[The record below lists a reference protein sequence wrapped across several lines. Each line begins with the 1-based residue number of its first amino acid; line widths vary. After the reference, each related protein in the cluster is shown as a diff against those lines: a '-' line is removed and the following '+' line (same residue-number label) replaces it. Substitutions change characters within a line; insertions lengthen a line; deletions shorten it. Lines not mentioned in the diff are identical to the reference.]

1 MKTRVEM
8 IIETLR
14 ENSERTFTARELAE
28 LFISRYPAE
37 MEEKQKNPRYKN
49 YNDLVTQLAAEIGGS
64 RTQEAKKKCP
74 NITTQDKPRP
84 RLYYWSEKPTVKNE
98 PVIKATF
105 EELKTQTQTQSESKS
120 DSNLIPNLSEH
131 DLYPLLIKF
140 LAEEMGLFCKR
151 IDERKSRNTQGAGGN
166 HWLHPDIVALETLDK
181 NWSSVVRDCVRNS
194 NDAFVRLWSFE
205 VKKDLNKSNVR
216 RSFFQ
221 AVSNS
226 SWANYAYLVAT
237 GLDSAVEGELQMLS
251 GLHGVGVLILNTQ
264 SLFDSQ
270 ILIPAR
276 ERNNID
282 WLSVNRI
289 TEENKDFES
298 FIDQV
303 GIYIQT
309 GRVTKSLWNDKVD
322 K

>member
-28 LFISRYPAE
+28 YFIARYPLE
-37 MEEKQKNPRYKN
+37 MEEKQQNPRYETH
-49 YNDLVTQLAAEIGGS
+49 NDLVTQLAAEIGGS
-64 RTQEAKKKCP
+64 RTQAAKMQCL
-74 NITTQDKPRP
+74 NVTTQDKPRP
-84 RLYYWSEKPTVKNE
+84 RLYYWSDKPIIENE
-98 PVIKATF
+98 LISGTILGN
-105 EELKTQTQTQSESKS
+105 LKIQSQSKFK
-120 DSNLIPNLSEH
+120 DDNNLVLNLSEH

-140 LAEEMGLFCKR
+140 LAEEMGLFCRR

-216 RSFFQ
+216 KSFFQ

-251 GLHGVGVLILNTQ
+251 GLHGVGVIILNTQ

-309 GRVTKSLWNDKVD
+309 GRVTKSLWNDERD

>member
-1 MKTRVEM
+1 MTTRVQM
-8 IIETLR
+8 IIETLK
-14 ENSERTFTARELAE
+14 ENSERKFTAREMAE
-28 LFISRYPAE
+28 FFIERYPNE
-37 MEEKQKNPRYKN
+37 IKEKQKNPRYKN
-49 YNDLVTQLAAEIGGS
+49 HDDLITQLAAEIGGE
-64 RTQEAKKKCP
+64 RTQAAKKQCK
-74 NITTQDKPRP
+74 NIMTQDKPRP
-84 RLYYWSEKPTVKNE
+84 RLYFWSESL
-98 PVIKATF
+98 VIHN
-105 EELKTQTQTQSESKS
+105 SS
-120 DSNLIPNLSEH
+120 DSNDDEALTELSLANIADSIIDSPILHEH
-131 DLYPLLIKF
+131 ELYPLLIKF
-140 LAEEMGLFCKR
+140 LAEDMGLFCKR
-151 IDERKSRNTQGAGGN
+151 IDERKSSNTQGAGGN

-205 VKKDLNKSNVR
+205 VKKDLNKGNVR
-216 RSFFQ
+216 KSFFQ

-237 GLDSAVEGELQMLS
+237 GLDSAVESELQMLA
-251 GLHGVGVLILNTQ
+251 GLHGVGVLILNTR

-276 ERNNID
+276 ERTNID

-289 TEENKDFES
+289 TEENKDFDS

-309 GRVTKSLWNDKVD
+309 GRITKSLWNS
-322 K
+322 

>member
-1 MKTRVEM
+1 MTTRVEM
-8 IIETLR
+8 IIETLK
-14 ENSERTFTARELAE
+14 ENPDRTFTAREMAE
-28 LFISRYPAE
+28 FFIKRYPNE
-37 MEEKQKNPRYKN
+37 IQEKQKNPRYKS
-49 YNDLVTQLAAEIGGS
+49 YADLITQLAAEIGGE
-64 RTQEAKKKCP
+64 RTQAAKKSCK
-74 NITTQDKPRP
+74 NVTTQDKPRP
-84 RLYYWSEKPTVKNE
+84 RLYYWSENPVVDEADPLEIPTVQSS
-98 PVIKATF
+98 VAT
-105 EELKTQTQTQSESKS
+105 THRT
-120 DSNLIPNLSEH
+120 IAVPALSEH
-131 DLYPLLIKF
+131 ELYPLLIKF
-140 LAEEMGLFCKR
+140 LAEDMGLFCRR
-151 IDERKSRNTQGAGGN
+151 IDERKSRNTQGSGGN

-205 VKKDLNKSNVR
+205 VKKDLNKGNVR
-216 RSFFQ
+216 KSFFQ

-237 GLDSAVEGELQMLS
+237 RLDSAVESELQMLA
-251 GLHGVGVLILNTQ
+251 GLHGVGVIILNTQ

-289 TEENKDFES
+289 TEENKDFDS

-309 GRVTKSLWNDKVD
+309 GRITKSLWNS
-322 K
+322 

>member
-1 MKTRVEM
+1 MTTRVQM

-14 ENSERTFTARELAE
+14 DNPDRKFTVREMASYFIESYPSEIAE
-28 LFISRYPAE
+28 KL
-37 MEEKQKNPRYKN
+37 KNPRYKSN
-49 YNDLVTQLAAEIGGS
+49 EDLITQLAAEIGGE
-64 RTQEAKKKCP
+64 RTQAAKNKCA
-74 NITTQDKPRP
+74 NVSTQDKPRP
-84 RLYYWSEKPTVKNE
+84 RLYYWSETPITQNE
-98 PVIKATF
+98 FIDFDEIEDQESQLQHSQAAEKIF
-105 EELKTQTQTQSESKS
+105 E
-120 DSNLIPNLSEH
+120 NNLSEH
-131 DLYPLLIKF
+131 DLYPLLIKY
-140 LAEEMGLFCKR
+140 LAEDMGLYCRR

-181 NWSSVVRDCVRNS
+181 NWSSVVRDCVRHS

-205 VKKDLNKSNVR
+205 VKKDLNRSNVR
-216 RSFFQ
+216 KSFFQ

-226 SWANYAYLVAT
+226 SWSNYAYLVAT
-237 GLDSAVEGELQMLS
+237 GLDSAVESELQMLA
-251 GLHGVGVLILNTQ
+251 GLHGIGVLILNTQ

-276 ERNNID
+276 ERTNID

-289 TEENKDFES
+289 TEENKDFDS

-309 GRVTKSLWNDKVD
+309 GRITKSLWNDGKI
-322 K
+322 

>member
-1 MKTRVEM
+1 MTTRVQM
-8 IIETLR
+8 IIKTLQ
-14 ENSERTFTARELAE
+14 ENPERTFTAREMAE
-28 LFISRYPAE
+28 SFIKRYPNE
-37 MEEKQKNPRYKN
+37 IREKQKNPRYRSHN
-49 YNDLVTQLAAEIGGS
+49 ELITQLAAEIGGE
-64 RTQEAKKKCP
+64 RTQAAKKQCK
-74 NITTQDKPRP
+74 NVMTQDKPRP
-84 RLYYWSEKPTVKNE
+84 RLYYWSENPSTNSRLDSN
-98 PVIKATF
+98 F
-105 EELKTQTQTQSESKS
+105 EEVLTVPSSANVINSITDATTLHEY
-120 DSNLIPNLSEH
+120 E
-131 DLYPLLIKF
+131 LYPLLIKF
-140 LAEEMGLFCKR
+140 LAEDMGLFCKR

-205 VKKDLNKSNVR
+205 VKKDLNKGNVR
-216 RSFFQ
+216 KSFFQ

-237 GLDSAVEGELQMLS
+237 GLDSAVEIELQMLA

-270 ILIPAR
+270 VLIPAR
-276 ERNNID
+276 ERSNID

-309 GRVTKSLWNDKVD
+309 GRITKSLWND
-322 K
+322 

>member
-1 MKTRVEM
+1 MTTRVEM

-14 ENSERTFTARELAE
+14 DNPNRTFTAREMAVF
-28 LFISRYPAE
+28 FIKCYPSEIA
-37 MEEKQKNPRYKN
+37 EKQKNPRYKN
-49 YNDLVTQLAAEIGGS
+49 SEELITQLAAEIGGE
-64 RTQEAKKKCP
+64 RTQAAKNKCA
-74 NITTQDKPRP
+74 NVTTQDKPRP
-84 RLYYWSEKPTVKNE
+84 RLYYWSET
-98 PVIKATF
+98 PVIQH
-105 EELKTQTQTQSESKS
+105 ELI
-120 DSNLIPNLSEH
+120 DSNDGEEQDNQPHLNQSTEKSLSTNLSEH
-131 DLYPLLIKF
+131 ELYPLLIEY
-140 LAEEMGLFCKR
+140 LAEDMGLFCRR

-181 NWSSVVRDCVRNS
+181 NWSSVVRDCVRHS

-216 RSFFQ
+216 KSFFQ

-226 SWANYAYLVAT
+226 SWSNYAYLVAT
-237 GLDSAVEGELQMLS
+237 GLDSAVESELQMLA

-276 ERNNID
+276 ERTTID

-289 TEENKDFES
+289 AEENKDFDS
-298 FIDQV
+298 FVEQV
-303 GIYIQT
+303 GNYIQT
-309 GRVTKSLWNDKVD
+309 GRLTKSLWN
-322 K
+322 

>member
-14 ENSERTFTARELAE
+14 ENPERTFTARELAE
-28 LFISRYPAE
+28 FFISRYPTEIA
-37 MEEKQKNPRYKN
+37 EKQENPRYKTHSH
-49 YNDLVTQLAAEIGGS
+49 LVTQLAAEIGGS
-64 RTQEAKKKCP
+64 RTQAAKRQCA

-84 RLYYWSEKPTVKNE
+84 RLYYWSDSPVAKNE
-98 PVIKATF
+98 SIQQNNF
-105 EELKTQTQTQSESKS
+105 EELSLQKQPEFQA
-120 DSNLIPNLSEH
+120 DVDFVPNLSEH

-140 LAEEMGLFCKR
+140 LAEETGLFCRR

-216 RSFFQ
+216 KSFFQ

-237 GLDSAVEGELQMLS
+237 GLDSAVEAELQMLS

-309 GRVTKSLWNDKVD
+309 GRLTKSLWNDKLNW
-322 K
+322 

>member
-28 LFISRYPAE
+28 FFISRYPDE
-37 MEEKQKNPRYKN
+37 MAEKQKNPRYKTHD
-49 YNDLVTQLAAEIGGS
+49 DLVTQLAAEIGGS
-64 RTQEAKKKCP
+64 RTQAAKRNCE
-74 NITTQDKPRP
+74 NITTQDRPRP
-84 RLYYWSEKPTVKNE
+84 RLYYWSDSPVAKNE
-98 PVIKATF
+98 SIQQNTF
-105 EELKTQTQTQSESKS
+105 EELNQSEFQA
-120 DSNLIPNLSEH
+120 DVDFVPNLSEH

-140 LAEEMGLFCKR
+140 LAEETGLFCRR
-151 IDERKSRNTQGAGGN
+151 IDERKSRNSQGAGGN

-216 RSFFQ
+216 KSFFQ

-237 GLDSAVEGELQMLS
+237 GLDSAVEAELQMLS

-309 GRVTKSLWNDKVD
+309 GRLTKSLWNDKLNR
-322 K
+322 

>member
-1 MKTRVEM
+1 MTTRVQM

-14 ENSERTFTARELAE
+14 ESPERTFTAREMAE
-28 LFISRYPAE
+28 SFIERYPNE
-37 MEEKQKNPRYKN
+37 IKEKQKNPRYRN
-49 YNDLVTQLAAEIGGS
+49 HNELITQLAAEIGGE
-64 RTQEAKKKCP
+64 RTQAAKKQCK
-74 NITTQDKPRP
+74 NIMTQDKPRP
-84 RLYYWSEKPTVKNE
+84 RLYYWSESPIVSETLDLNNSEEQDTQFLVNTTDNSSAM
-98 PVIKATF
+98 PV
-105 EELKTQTQTQSESKS
+105 
-120 DSNLIPNLSEH
+120 LSEH
-131 DLYPLLIKF
+131 ELYPLLIKF
-140 LAEEMGLFCKR
+140 LAEDMGLFCKR
-151 IDERKSRNTQGAGGN
+151 IDERKSSNTQGAGGN

-205 VKKDLNKSNVR
+205 VKKELNKGNVR
-216 RSFFQ
+216 KSFFQ

-237 GLDSAVEGELQMLS
+237 GLDSAVESELQMLA
-251 GLHGVGVLILNTQ
+251 GLHGVGVLILNTR

-276 ERNNID
+276 ERSNID

-289 TEENKDFES
+289 TEENKDFDS

-309 GRVTKSLWNDKVD
+309 GRITKSLWNS
-322 K
+322 

>member
-1 MKTRVEM
+1 MTTRVQM
-8 IIETLR
+8 IIETLK
-14 ENSERTFTARELAE
+14 ENHERTFTAREMAE
-28 LFISRYPAE
+28 FFIERYPNE
-37 MEEKQKNPRYKN
+37 ITEKQKNPRYKN
-49 YNDLVTQLAAEIGGS
+49 HDELITQLAAEIGGE
-64 RTQEAKKKCP
+64 RTQAAKKQCK
-74 NITTQDKPRP
+74 NIMTQDKPRP
-84 RLYYWSEKPTVKNE
+84 RLYYWSENPMIHNS
-98 PVIKATF
+98 
-105 EELKTQTQTQSESKS
+105 L
-120 DSNLIPNLSEH
+120 DSNNDEALTEPLSTDTTNRIIDTPTLHEH

-140 LAEEMGLFCKR
+140 LAEDMGLFCKR
-151 IDERKSRNTQGAGGN
+151 IDERKSSNMQGAGGN

-205 VKKDLNKSNVR
+205 VKKELNRGNVR
-216 RSFFQ
+216 KSFFQ

-237 GLDSAVEGELQMLS
+237 GLDSAVESELQMLA
-251 GLHGVGVLILNTQ
+251 GLHGVGVIILNTR

-276 ERNNID
+276 ERTNID

-289 TEENKDFES
+289 TEENKDFDS

-309 GRVTKSLWNDKVD
+309 GRITKSLWND
-322 K
+322 

>member
-1 MKTRVEM
+1 M

-14 ENSERTFTARELAE
+14 DNPKRTFTAREMAE
-28 LFISRYPAE
+28 LFIERYPNE
-37 MEEKQKNPRYKN
+37 IKEKQKNPRYRN
-49 YNDLVTQLAAEIGGS
+49 HNELIAQLAAEIGGE
-64 RTQEAKKKCP
+64 RTQAAKNQCK
-74 NITTQDKPRP
+74 NIATKDKPRP
-84 RLYYWSEKPTVKNE
+84 RLYHWLEDVTIPDAINSTTFEKPNVHSS
-98 PVIKATF
+98 IG
-105 EELKTQTQTQSESKS
+105 
-120 DSNLIPNLSEH
+120 DSGTDVPILSEQE
-131 DLYPLLIKF
+131 LYPLLIKF
-140 LAEEMGLFCKR
+140 LAEDTGLFCKR

-205 VKKDLNKSNVR
+205 VKKDLNKGNVR
-216 RSFFQ
+216 KSFFQ

-237 GLDSAVEGELQMLS
+237 GLDSAVEGELQMLA

-289 TEENKDFES
+289 TEENKDFDS

-309 GRVTKSLWNDKVD
+309 GRITKSLWNS
-322 K
+322 

>member
-8 IIETLR
+8 IIETLK
-14 ENSERTFTARELAE
+14 ENPDRTFTARELAE
-28 LFISRYPAE
+28 FFISRYPAE
-37 MEEKQKNPRYKN
+37 MKEKQKNPRYKT
-49 YNDLVTQLAAEIGGS
+49 YNDLVTQLAAEVGGS
-64 RTQEAKKKCP
+64 RTQTAKQQCS
-74 NITTQDKPRP
+74 NIATQDRPRP
-84 RLYYWSEKPTVKNE
+84 RLYYWSEN
-98 PVIKATF
+98 PVIINDSIQ
-105 EELKTQTQTQSESKS
+105 QTTLDVLNIQTQSECKIA
-120 DSNLIPNLSEH
+120 SNLVPNLNEH

-140 LAEEMGLFCKR
+140 LAEETGLFCRR

-237 GLDSAVEGELQMLS
+237 GLDSSVESELQMLA
-251 GLHGVGVLILNTQ
+251 GLHGIGVLILNTQ
-264 SLFDSQ
+264 SLFDIQ

-276 ERNNID
+276 ERTNID

-309 GRVTKSLWNDKVD
+309 GRITKSLWNE
-322 K
+322 

>member
-1 MKTRVEM
+1 MTTRVQM

-14 ENSERTFTARELAE
+14 ENPERTFTAREMAE
-28 LFISRYPAE
+28 AFIERYPNE
-37 MEEKQKNPRYKN
+37 IKEKQKNPRYKN
-49 YNDLVTQLAAEIGGS
+49 RNELIAQLAAEIGGE
-64 RTQEAKKKCP
+64 RTEAAKKKCK
-74 NITTQDKPRP
+74 NVTTQDKPRP
-84 RLYYWSEKPTVKNE
+84 RLYFWSETPVTNE
-98 PVIKATF
+98 AEVLDAS
-105 EELKTQTQTQSESKS
+105 EELVVHSQPSM
-120 DSNLIPNLSEH
+120 DSIDSSIDTIALSEH
-131 DLYPLLIKF
+131 ELYPLLIDF
-140 LAEEMGLFCKR
+140 LAEDMGLFCRR

-194 NDAFVRLWSFE
+194 NDAYVRLWSFE

-216 RSFFQ
+216 KSFFQ

-226 SWANYAYLVAT
+226 SWANFAYLVAT
-237 GLDSAVEGELQMLS
+237 GLDSAVESELQMLS
-251 GLHGVGVLILNTQ
+251 GLHGIGVIILNTR

-298 FIDQV
+298 FVDQV

-309 GRVTKSLWNDKVD
+309 GRITKSLWNK
-322 K
+322 

>member
-14 ENSERTFTARELAE
+14 ENPDRTFTARELAGF
-28 LFISRYPAE
+28 FISRYPVE
-37 MEEKQKNPRYKN
+37 MQEKQKNPRYKTH
-49 YNDLVTQLAAEIGGS
+49 NDLVTQLAAEIGGS
-64 RTQEAKKKCP
+64 RTETAKQLCL
-74 NITTQDKPRP
+74 NITTQDRPRP
-84 RLYYWSEKPTVKNE
+84 RLYYWSEA
-98 PVIKATF
+98 PVIDNLLIEKTIT
-105 EELKTQTQTQSESKS
+105 EESSIHTISTYENIG
-120 DSNLIPNLSEH
+120 NLVPNLSEH

-140 LAEEMGLFCKR
+140 LAEEMSLFCRR

-194 NDAFVRLWSFE
+194 NDTFVRLWSFE
-205 VKKDLNKSNVR
+205 VKKDLNKGNVR

-237 GLDSAVEGELQMLS
+237 GLDSTVESELQMLA
-251 GLHGVGVLILNTQ
+251 GLHGIGVIILNTQ

-276 ERNNID
+276 ERTNID
-282 WLSVNRI
+282 WLSINRI

-309 GRVTKSLWNDKVD
+309 GRITKSLWNK
-322 K
+322 

>member
-1 MKTRVEM
+1 MTTRVQM

-14 ENSERTFTARELAE
+14 DNPERTFTAREMAE
-28 LFISRYPAE
+28 LFIERYPNE
-37 MEEKQKNPRYKN
+37 IKEKQKNPRYRSHS
-49 YNDLVTQLAAEIGGS
+49 DLITQLAAEIGGA
-64 RTQEAKKKCP
+64 RTQAAKKQCK
-74 NITTQDKPRP
+74 NVMTQDKPRP
-84 RLYYWSEKPTVKNE
+84 RLYYWSDESIT
-98 PVIKATF
+98 
-105 EELKTQTQTQSESKS
+105 SEAPSIQFLANITRSSS
-120 DSNLIPNLSEH
+120 DVPILSEH
-131 DLYPLLIKF
+131 ELYPLLIKF
-140 LAEEMGLFCKR
+140 LAEDMGLFCKR
-151 IDERKSRNTQGAGGN
+151 IDERKSRNSQGSGGN

-205 VKKDLNKSNVR
+205 VKKDLNKGNVR
-216 RSFFQ
+216 KSFFQ

-237 GLDSAVEGELQMLS
+237 GLDSAVESELQMLA

-270 ILIPAR
+270 ILIPSR

-309 GRVTKSLWNDKVD
+309 GRVTKSLWNS
-322 K
+322 

>member
-8 IIETLR
+8 IIEALR
-14 ENSERTFTARELAE
+14 ENPERTFTARELAE
-28 LFISRYPAE
+28 FFISRYPAE

-49 YNDLVTQLAAEIGGS
+49 RNELVTQLAAEIGGS
-64 RTQEAKKKCP
+64 RTQAAKKKCP
-74 NITTQDKPRP
+74 NIITQDKPRP
-84 RLYYWSEKPTVKNE
+84 RLYYWLDKPIVKSEP
-98 PVIKATF
+98 IAQATF
-105 EELKTQTQTQSESKS
+105 AGLKIQTQSESKS
-120 DSNLIPNLSEH
+120 DSTLTPNLSEH
-131 DLYPLLIKF
+131 DLYPLLVKF

-282 WLSVNRI
+282 WSSVNRI

-298 FIDQV
+298 FVDQV

-309 GRVTKSLWNDKVD
+309 GRVTKSLWNDKVS

>member
-1 MKTRVEM
+1 MTTRVQM

-14 ENSERTFTARELAE
+14 ENPERTFTAREMAE
-28 LFISRYPAE
+28 TFIERYPNE
-37 MEEKQKNPRYKN
+37 IKEKQKNPRYKN
-49 YNDLVTQLAAEIGGS
+49 RDELIAQLAAEIGGE
-64 RTQEAKKKCP
+64 RTEAAKKKCK
-74 NITTQDKPRP
+74 NVTTQDKPRP
-84 RLYYWSEKPTVKNE
+84 RLYFWSETPSINEAEGVDASEE
-98 PVIKATF
+98 PVVHS
-105 EELKTQTQTQSESKS
+105 QPPV
-120 DSNLIPNLSEH
+120 DSIDSSINTLALNEH
-131 DLYPLLIKF
+131 ELYPLLIDF
-140 LAEEMGLFCKR
+140 LAEDMGLFCRR

-166 HWLHPDIVALETLDK
+166 HWLHPDIAALETLDK

-194 NDAFVRLWSFE
+194 NDAYVRLWSFE
-205 VKKDLNKSNVR
+205 VKKGLNKSNVR
-216 RSFFQ
+216 KSFFQ

-226 SWANYAYLVAT
+226 SWANFAYLVVT
-237 GLDSAVEGELQMLS
+237 GLDSAVESELQMLS
-251 GLHGVGVLILNTQ
+251 GLHGIGVIILNTR

-298 FIDQV
+298 FVDQV

-309 GRVTKSLWNDKVD
+309 GRITKSLWNK
-322 K
+322 

>member
-1 MKTRVEM
+1 MTTRVQM

-14 ENSERTFTARELAE
+14 ENPERTFTAREMAE
-28 LFISRYPAE
+28 FFIERYPNE
-37 MEEKQKNPRYKN
+37 IKEKQRNPRYRN
-49 YNDLVTQLAAEIGGS
+49 HDELIAQLAAEIGGE
-64 RTQEAKKKCP
+64 RTQAAKKQCK
-74 NITTQDKPRP
+74 NIMTQDKPRP
-84 RLYYWSEKPTVKNE
+84 RLYYWSENS
-98 PVIKATF
+98 IIF
-105 EELKTQTQTQSESKS
+105 EAV
-120 DSNLIPNLSEH
+120 DSNTFDEPSVQFSINSTDSSLDVSALSEH

-140 LAEEMGLFCKR
+140 LAEDMGLFCKR

-181 NWSSVVRDCVRNS
+181 NWSSVVRDCVRNG

-205 VKKDLNKSNVR
+205 VKKDLNKGNVR
-216 RSFFQ
+216 KSFFQ

-237 GLDSAVEGELQMLS
+237 GLDSAVESELQMLA

-270 ILIPAR
+270 VLIPAK
-276 ERNNID
+276 ERINID

-309 GRVTKSLWNDKVD
+309 GRITKSLWNS
-322 K
+322 

>member
-14 ENSERTFTARELAE
+14 GNPERTFTARELAE
-28 LFISRYPAE
+28 FFIIRYPDE
-37 MEEKQKNPRYKN
+37 MAEKQKNSRYKTHD
-49 YNDLVTQLAAEIGGS
+49 DLVTQLAAEIGGS
-64 RTQEAKKKCP
+64 RTQAAKRYCA

-84 RLYYWSEKPTVKNE
+84 RLYYWSENPVATNE
-98 PVIKATF
+98 SIQQNTS
-105 EELKTQTQTQSESKS
+105 EELSLENQSEFQA
-120 DSNLIPNLSEH
+120 DVDFVPNLSEH

-140 LAEEMGLFCKR
+140 LAEETGLFCRR

-205 VKKDLNKSNVR
+205 VKKDLNKNNVR
-216 RSFFQ
+216 KSFFQ

-237 GLDSAVEGELQMLS
+237 GLDSAVEAELQMLS
-251 GLHGVGVLILNTQ
+251 GLHEVGVLILNTQ

-282 WLSVNRI
+282 WLSINRI
-289 TEENKDFES
+289 TEENRDFES

-309 GRVTKSLWNDKVD
+309 GRITKSLRNDKLSR
-322 K
+322 